1 MIAEHSLALPQAAR
15 HQGISRGLIRVVGY
29 GA

>member
-1 MIAEHSLALPQAAR
+1 MIAEHSLAVPQPAGR
-15 HQGISRGLIRVVGY
+15 QGISRGLIRAVGY